1 MGSRMKLKY
10 TRAIIDAIHSGEL
23 SQAETAET
31 AIFKLQVC
39 VRHQPCYSWWA
50 CRRSSTAFYPH
61 SLVQTGSWLL
71 ATLLTAK

>member
-1 MGSRMKLKY
+1 MKLKY

-50 CRRSSTAFYPH
+50 CRRSSTA
-61 SLVQTGSWLL
+61 SIR
-71 ATLLTAK
+71 TLWSRRDPGYWPLC

>member
-39 VRHQPCYSWWA
+39 VWA
-50 CRRSSTAFYPH
+50 SMLQ
-61 SLVQTGSWLL
+61 LVGLP
-71 ATLLTAK
+71 A